1 MEQEYIIEENQILK
15 TTTPEVVEDISK
27 ETKEVQAN
35 IDAYEKNIADIKQLI
50 IDSKANLKLYEEKL
64 AMFKENLN
72 QLTNL
77 Q

>member
-15 TTTPEVVEDISK
+15 TTAPEVVEDISK

-35 IDAYEKNIADIKQLI
+35 IDAYEKNIADTKQLI

-64 AMFKENLN
+64 TMFKENLN